1 MRYSSTAALL
11 SLASLG
17 QASPA
22 PHVHQHAHA
31 ARDLV
36 GLGSLGS
43 QYQAGVYFT
52 NWGIYARNY
61 TVSDLPID
69 RLTYVNYAFANVNR
83 TTGEVFLS
91 DEWSDI
97 QRPYPTDVATNGSQL
112 LGNFNQLYKAKQK
125 NRNLKVILG
134 VGGWTWRFNFSPALS
149 TRAGRVNYCKSSL
162 KLITD
167 LGIDGLDTDWEYVA
181 NEVEAANLLD
191 TMQTCR
197 QMFDEY
203 SKKYTKGYHYELSI
217 SAPAGPQH
225 YSKLNIKELDRY
237 IDRWNLMAFD
247 YQGGGF
253 SNYTGHLSNVY
264 ASTTN
269 PRSTDGWVNETQS
282 FAPFNTKAAID
293 YYKTR
298 VASPPRSRSACPS
311 TAAPSP
317 TSSISAAV
325 PVPWARNSTA
335 PVRVPGRPVTSTTR
349 SFPRTAP
356 RCSPTGASWPAGLG
370 TPSRSRSSAST
381 PQRLPSGRPTSSRLN
396 ASVVLGSGKPLA
408 TLPSAAPSLS
418 WLLLSTSSV
427 VPSRSRRTRTTL
439 TTPHPSTTTSSTL
452 GTRVLRIVCLIAVDT
467 PGSRGKS

>member
-298 VASPPRSRSACPS
+298 VASPSKITLGMPLYGRSFANVVDLSRGAGAMGQKFNGSGEGTWEAGNLDYKVLPQNGTKMFTDRSVLASWSWDAVKKQIVSFDTPEVAKWKTDFLKTECLGGAWFWEAS
-311 TAAPSP
+311 GDAPVSSPKSIVATVVNELGGAQSLKKNQNNLHYP
-317 TSSISAAV
+317 TSKYYNIKH
-325 PVPWARNSTA
+325 ARN
-335 PVRVPGRPVTSTTR
+335 
-349 SFPRTAP
+349 
-356 RCSPTGASWPAGLG
+356 
-370 TPSRSRSSAST
+370 
-381 PQRLPSGRPTSSRLN
+381 
-396 ASVVLGSGKPLA
+396 
-408 TLPSAAPSLS
+408 
-418 WLLLSTSSV
+418 
-427 VPSRSRRTRTTL
+427 
-439 TTPHPSTTTSSTL
+439 
-452 GTRVLRIVCLIAVDT
+452 
-467 PGSRGKS
+467 